1 MLAAAQD
8 KVAFH
13 KVGNLEV
20 AIWEL
25 LLLLLNHAL
34 NSGMLPTRTGTAV
47 SERSGTQT
55 TAATN
60 TTSII
65 KTTWHKEILRRAR

>member
-8 KVAFH
+8 KVGFH

-47 SERSGTQT
+47 SERSST
-55 TAATN
+55 
-60 TTSII
+60 
-65 KTTWHKEILRRAR
+65 